1 MIARIAALVLATTAT
16 TATGQ
21 GLPRARPA
29 EVGLSPDSLEWI
41 APALRAYV
49 ESGKVPG
56 MLAVVARHGKTV
68 YVNSIGSPAMPGPQE
83 TAVFRLFSM
92 TKPITSAG
100 AMQLIERGKLR
111 LDDPVSKYIP
121 SFANVQVFAGGSA
134 AQPQRRAPDRA
145 ITVADLLTHTSGLT
159 YGLFDSTPV
168 DSIYLRAG
176 FFGPGW
182 TTSTLADS
190 LARLPLVFSPG
201 AKFNYGF
208 STDVLGRVI
217 EVASGQTLD
226 RFLDSALFKPLKMTM
241 TGFRATTAMR
251 ARVIPIYTRGTDGKL
266 QAQTPLLTPDYTTPG
281 ELLSGGGGLL
291 STPNDYLRF
300 AQMLLNGGELDGKRV
315 LKRET
320 VALMLQNHVPESWVP
335 LNIPADWRIGR
346 NGFGYG
352 GAVRMDSDP
361 GVPGSAGT
369 FRWAGY
375 GTTFF
380 WVDPKNNLIGMLWT
394 QYMPVMENWALDGEF
409 QKRVYAALTGDGRTA
424 GRPDGR

>member
-1 MIARIAALVLATTAT
+1 MKSRIAGFALATLIAT

-21 GLPRARPA
+21 GLPRARPSD
-29 EVGLSPDSLEWI
+29 VGLSPDSLERI
-41 APALRAYV
+41 APVLRTHV
-49 ESGKVPG
+49 ESGKLPG
-56 MLAVVARHGKTV
+56 MLAVVARHGKKA
-68 YVNSIGSPAMPGPQE
+68 YVMSVGSQTMPGPQA
-83 TAVFRLFSM
+83 TAVFRIFSM

-111 LDDPVSKYIP
+111 LDDAVSKYIP
-121 SFANVQVFAGGSA
+121 SFATVKVFAGGSA
-134 AQPQRRAPDRA
+134 AQPQLRVPDRA

-176 FFGPGW
+176 LFGPGW
-182 TTSTLADS
+182 TTSKLADS
-190 LARLPLVFSPG
+190 LARLPLKFSPG
-201 AKFNYGF
+201 EKWNYSF

-217 EVASGQTLD
+217 EVVSGQTLD
-226 RFLDSALFKPLKMTM
+226 RFLDSSLFKPLKMTM
-241 TGFRATTAMR
+241 TGFRATPAMLS
-251 ARVIPIYTRGTDGKL
+251 RVIPIYTRGPDGKL

-291 STPNDYLRF
+291 STPDDYLRF

-320 VALMLQNHVPESWVP
+320 VALMMQNHVPESWVP
-335 LNIPADWRIGR
+335 LNIADGWPIGR

-361 GVPGSAGT
+361 SVAGSAGT

-380 WVDPKNNLIGMLWT
+380 WVDPKNNLIGMLWM
-394 QYMPVMENWALDGEF
+394 QYMPVMDNWALDGEF
-409 QKRVYAALTGDGRTA
+409 QKRVYAALTDGR
-424 GRPDGR
+424 

>member
-1 MIARIAALVLATTAT
+1 MKAGIAGLLLSVATT
-16 TATGQ
+16 TAVAQ

-29 EVGLSPDSLEWI
+29 DVGLAPDSLEWI

-56 MLAVVARHGKTV
+56 MLAIVARHGKTV
-68 YVNSIGSPAMPGPQE
+68 YVNSIGSPTMPGPQE
-83 TAVFRLFSM
+83 TAVFRIFSM
-92 TKPITSAG
+92 TKPITSAA
-100 AMQLIERGKLR
+100 AMQLVERGKLR

-121 SFANVQVFAGGSA
+121 SFANVKVFAGGSA
-134 AQPQRRAPDRA
+134 ARPELRAPDRA

-159 YGLFDSTPV
+159 YGIFDSTSV
-168 DSIYLRAG
+168 DSIYRAAG

-182 TTSTLADS
+182 TTVKLADS
-190 LARLPLVFSPG
+190 LARLPLKFSPG
-201 AKFNYGF
+201 TQWNYSF

-226 RFLDSALFKPLKMTM
+226 RYLDSALFKPLKMTM
-241 TGFRATTAMR
+241 TGFRATPAMR
-251 ARVIPIYTRGTDGKL
+251 ARVIPIYTRGADGKL

-291 STPNDYLRF
+291 STPDDYLRF

-320 VALMLQNHVPESWVP
+320 VALMMQNHVPDSWVP
-335 LNIPADWRIGR
+335 LTIAEGWAIGR
-346 NGFGYG
+346 SGFGYG

-361 GVPGSAGT
+361 SVAGSAGT

-409 QKRVYAALTGDGRTA
+409 QRRVYAALVGDGRTA
-424 GRPDGR
+424 GRPEER